1 MWEVFENNLF
11 LKGILMIP
19 KLYLQSLDFRSLI
32 EFFIHNFFGK
42 ASKLPTKMTK
52 AFRLLA
58 LLVKLV
64 V

>member
-1 MWEVFENNLF
+1 
-11 LKGILMIP
+11 MIP
-19 KLYLQSLDFRSLI
+19 KLYLQTLDFRSLI

-42 ASKLPTKMTK
+42 AFKLPTKMTK
-52 AFRLLA
+52 ACRLLV